1 MKRFLTRVILFLS
14 IVWVL
19 AWSMDWMICRGL
31 LEMDDYRF
39 QDYSAMLKGG
49 LENEVLIMGN
59 SRGKSHYDTYMI
71 DSLMNTDS
79 FCIGCGG
86 YPLNVQLLK
95 YRLYREH
102 NGKPRIIIQ
111 ELDYGT
117 PRVVNDVRHQHQSE
131 QFFPLIYDRTGRREL
146 RKVGYGFGELNL
158 PLYRMYGYQQVIKNG
173 IIEFMGLKHHVSRPA
188 YKGHRPEEGDWDGT
202 ELQKMEPSPV
212 SLSEE
217 GKALLQEYLSEC
229 RADSIQVVLVYSP
242 MYMGAQEKLLDLKE
256 LRFVFNEIAR
266 EYGCVYLDYLDCPIC
281 EDTCN
286 FSVSVHMN
294 ATAEKE
300 FTRMLCDTLG
310 HLGVMRFTPTD

>member
-1 MKRFLTRVILFLS
+1 MKKFLTRVILFLS

-19 AWSMDWMICRGL
+19 AWSMDLMVCRGL
-31 LEMDDYRF
+31 LKMDDYRF
-39 QDYSAMLKGG
+39 QDYGAMLKGG
-49 LENEVLIMGN
+49 LDSEVLIMGN
-59 SRGKSHYDTYMI
+59 SRGKSHYDTYLI
-71 DSLMNTDS
+71 DSLANTDS

-102 NGKPRIIIQ
+102 NEKPDIIIQ

-131 QFFPLIYDRTGRREL
+131 QFFPLIYDRAGRREL
-146 RKVGYGFGELNL
+146 RKVGYGICELNL

-173 IIEFMGLKHHVSRPA
+173 LLEFLGLKHYVSRPA

-202 ELQKMEPSPV
+202 ELQIMEPSPV
-212 SLSEE
+212 SLSAE

-242 MYMGAQEKLLDLKE
+242 MYSGAKEKLPGLDE
-256 LRFVFNEIAR
+256 VRQYFIEIAQQ
-266 EYGCVYLDYLDCPIC
+266 YGCTYLDYLDHPIC

-286 FSVSVHMN
+286 FCVSVHMN
-294 ATAEKE
+294 PDATQQ
-300 FTRMLCDTLG
+300 FTRQLMKDLG
-310 HLGVMRFTPTD
+310 HQP